1 MVANGSAGL
10 AGPVSCP
17 AHSPFSLGR
26 VAQAGNGKSTASG
39 TGMSGWAM
47 NIVPG
52 LASVARW
59 RWAGG
64 R

>member
-1 MVANGSAGL
+1 MAANGSAGR
-10 AGPVSCP
+10 AGLVSCP

-39 TGMSGWAM
+39 SGISGWAM
-47 NIVPG
+47 NMVPG

-59 RWAGG
+59 RCAGG